1 MKLTLDLR
9 DYIVSF
15 DDMMHPN
22 TCDEIV
28 ARYLES
34 DKWEEATTDGS
45 TKDNVRSKSRVCY
58 TIPVSKY
65 TSEKNID
72 HTLYSVFS
80 KSITKYRERFP
91 FFDVRNDEGK
101 CRGVTII

>member
-65 TSEKNID
+65 PSEKI
-72 HTLYSVFS
+72 
-80 KSITKYRERFP
+80 
-91 FFDVRNDEGK
+91 
-101 CRGVTII
+101 

>member
-34 DKWEEATTDGS
+34 DKWEELQLADLL
-45 TKDNVRSKSRVCY
+45 K
-58 TIPVSKY
+58 IM
-65 TSEKNID
+65 
-72 HTLYSVFS
+72 
-80 KSITKYRERFP
+80 
-91 FFDVRNDEGK
+91 
-101 CRGVTII
+101 